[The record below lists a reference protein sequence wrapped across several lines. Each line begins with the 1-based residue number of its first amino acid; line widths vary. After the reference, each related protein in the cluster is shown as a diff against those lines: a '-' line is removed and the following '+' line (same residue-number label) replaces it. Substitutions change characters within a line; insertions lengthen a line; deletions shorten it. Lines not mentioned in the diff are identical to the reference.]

1 MVAHTQLRPRQAP
14 GTTVTV
20 LNALKF
26 LRWDLVDLME
36 FMFHTYGDIAHLHAP
51 GQDVIFVSNPE
62 YAYEVLIDNV
72 KAFDKMKNA
81 QGKQDGLGL
90 VFGKGLLTNLE
101 HDSWLT
107 QRRMLQPVFHRKH
120 ITAISD
126 RMVAAGERMIERW
139 QQDFKPGQQFN
150 LYPEMTVLTLDVV
163 GQTLFTLSMAEVGPK
178 VGPAIDVAAV
188 FAYQRERT
196 PVRIP
201 MGIPTPAHVKFK
213 HAMDEVDDLL
223 YGIIRDRRAS
233 SAEYDDLMAMLLAA
247 RDEATGEG
255 MDDKQLRDEI
265 ITIFGAG
272 HDTTANALSWIW
284 YLLAMHPE
292 VLKKLQDEVDTVLGD
307 RSPSAAD
314 LPNLPY
320 TLQVFEEAMRL
331 YPPSP
336 AVPREALE
344 ETTIGGYHIPDGAK
358 VLLNIISIHR
368 NPAFWPEPEKFKP
381 ERFAPGVNEKRHRFA
396 FMPFGGGPRQ
406 CIGNNFALMEG
417 HLLLAL
423 MAQHVELKLVPG
435 QDVKR
440 EIAITM
446 RPRHGLQV
454 TYHPRQ
460 K

>member
-1 MVAHTQLRPRQAP
+1 
-14 GTTVTV
+14 
-20 LNALKF
+20 
-26 LRWDLVDLME
+26 
-36 FMFHTYGDIAHLHAP
+36 
-51 GQDVIFVSNPE
+51 
-62 YAYEVLIDNV
+62 
-72 KAFDKMKNA
+72 
-81 QGKQDGLGL
+81 
-90 VFGKGLLTNLE
+90 
-101 HDSWLT
+101 
-107 QRRMLQPVFHRKH
+107 
-120 ITAISD
+120 
-126 RMVAAGERMIERW
+126 
-139 QQDFKPGQQFN
+139 
-150 LYPEMTVLTLDVV
+150 
-163 GQTLFTLSMAEVGPK
+163 
-178 VGPAIDVAAV
+178 
-188 FAYQRERT
+188 
-196 PVRIP
+196 
-201 MGIPTPAHVKFK
+201 
-213 HAMDEVDDLL
+213 MDEVDDLL

-233 SAEYDDLMAMLLAA
+233 SEEYDDLMAMLLAA

-272 HDTTANALSWIW
+272 HDTTANALSWVW
-284 YLLAMHPE
+284 YLLSMHPE
-292 VLKKLQDEVDTVLGD
+292 VLKQLQDEVDTVLGD
-307 RSPSAAD
+307 RSPTAAD

-344 ETTIGGYHIPDGAK
+344 QTTIGGYHVPDGAK

-368 NPAFWPEPEKFKP
+368 NPAFWPEPDKFKP